1 MYILYFFSNG
11 MQKMGKQ
18 QLVNQFTKS
27 IIVEEQQKNKVGTNQ
42 ITSTLI
48 TAALS
53 SAFVN
58 ESCKSSGQISK
69 SQVIYRK
76 LDGALLGEI
85 QKYFRMNVL
94 PFLKLL
100 KAFSRTRKF
109 LISFDTTKEAFY
121 GDVSKAKDKMYLHN
135 GSIAKGSEHY
145 YEYLT
150 VSITCNVTAKYILD
164 GIIVPVGCY
173 IEDYIYEAV
182 KFVTGEIRVET
193 ILFDRGF
200 GSWGV
205 IYKLQKLKVSFLIF
219 WKKRGDWYKY
229 YFKNLEDGDSIYIK
243 RDGTYNRDKTN
254 HKVSSGFVLIKQLE
268 YKGKKYDWIFATNQ
282 KFKTAESYVRRY
294 KKRWGIETIYRI
306 TDDIRVYTTSTNSL
320 IRYFL
325 FMFTC
330 LVYNIWRFFKMYLGE
345 DFTLANY
352 KICMVIFMA
361 KRGMIYPKLF
371 DKLEIIA
378 GRFFNS

>member
-1 MYILYFFSNG
+1 MR
-11 MQKMGKQ
+11 KQ

-27 IIVEEQQKNKVGTNQ
+27 IITEEQRKNKVGTNQ
-42 ITSTLI
+42 ITSALI

-58 ESCKSSGQISK
+58 ESCKSSGQVSK

-76 LDGALLGEI
+76 LDGKLIKEM
-85 QKYFRMNVL
+85 QEC
-94 PFLKLL
+94 FLIYTICFLQHL
-100 KAFSRTRKF
+100 KIYSRNYRF

-121 GDVSKAKDKMYLHN
+121 GDVSKAEDKMYLHH
-135 GSIAKGSEHY
+135 GSIAKGSEYY

-164 GIIVPVGCY
+164 GVIVPVGCY
-173 IEDYIYEAV
+173 IEDYVYEMTKCV
-182 KFVTGEIRVET
+182 MKILPVGLV
-193 ILFDRGF
+193 LFDRGF

-205 IYKLQKLKVSFLIF
+205 IYKLKKLDVPYLVF
-219 WKKRGDWYKY
+219 WKKQGDWYKEHME
-229 YFKNLEDGDSIYIK
+229 NLDDGDFLNIQ
-243 RDGTYNRDKTN
+243 RDGIYNRDKTN
-254 HKVSSGFVLIKQLE
+254 HKVSSDFVLIKQLE
-268 YKGKKYDWIFATNQ
+268 YDGKKYDWIFATNL
-282 KFKTAESYVRRY
+282 KLKTAESYVKCY
-294 KKRWGIETIYRI
+294 KKRWGIETIYRV
-306 TDDIRVYTTSTNSL
+306 TDDIRIYTTSTNCVV
-320 IRYFL
+320 RYFL

-361 KRGMIYPKLF
+361 KHGMIYPKHY

>member
-1 MYILYFFSNG
+1 
-11 MQKMGKQ
+11 MQR
-18 QLVNQFTKS
+18 NQIINKFTKS
-27 IIVEEQQKNKVGTNQ
+27 LVKEKKQGNAISASQ

-48 TAALS
+48 NAALTL
-53 SAFVN
+53 AFVN
-58 ESCKSSGQISK
+58 ESCKSSGRISK

-76 LDGALLGEI
+76 FDGVPLGEI

-100 KAFSRTRKF
+100 KIFSRTRRF
-109 LISFDTTKEAFY
+109 LLSFDTTKEAFY

-182 KFVTGEIRVET
+182 KFVTGELPVET

-205 IYKLQKLKVSFLIF
+205 IYKLRKLKVSFLIF
-219 WKKRGDWYKY
+219 WKKQGDWYKDH
-229 YFKNLEDGDSIYIK
+229 FKNLEDGDSIYIK

-268 YKGKKYDWIFATNQ
+268 YEGKKYDWIFAINQ

-294 KKRWGIETIYRI
+294 KKRWGMETMYRV
-306 TDDIRVYTTSTNSL
+306 TDDIRIYTTSTNC
-320 IRYFL
+320 ITRYFL

-330 LVYNIWRFFKMYLGE
+330 FVYNIWKFFQMYLGE
-345 DFTLANY
+345 DFTLANH
-352 KICMVIFMA
+352 KTNMTIFMA
-361 KRGMIYPKLF
+361 KHGMIYPKHYDRFEMIAEKLF
-371 DKLEIIA
+371 NI
-378 GRFFNS
+378 